1 MSPWPG
7 EECWCPSRLCHRVH
21 AVLMAVLGWQGHECL
36 TMAEGELYSRYL
48 VPHQIPKLRKFATTS
63 VPEHTWGQ
71 PMVQK
76 ANLPLAGHPFSL
88 LWIETSTA
96 PLAPALCEG
105 LPHDYSEAK
114 SSEGRNRH
122 ATHTQAK
129 HRAGEGTGLKTPR
142 GAVAGRKQHPAPLLS
157 GPQFAQSGAGSGH
170 GVRRLRRQ
178 QSQSRAGVTVTR
190 EGGREARELPASER
204 ASAAHAGV
212 GRELGSKQAL
222 VGHCRLQAGG
232 AW

>member
-1 MSPWPG
+1 
-7 EECWCPSRLCHRVH
+7 
-21 AVLMAVLGWQGHECL
+21 MAVLGWQGCECL
-36 TMAEGELYSRYL
+36 TVAETELYSRYP
-48 VPHQIPKLRKFATTS
+48 VPHQISKLGKLVTTS
-63 VPEHTWGQ
+63 VPEQMWGQ

-76 ANLPLAGHPFSL
+76 ANLPLAGHPFCL
-88 LWIETSTA
+88 LWIQISTA

-105 LPHDYSEAK
+105 LPHSYSEAK
-114 SSEGRNRH
+114 SSEGRNHH
-122 ATHTQAK
+122 ATHKQAK

-157 GPQFAQSGAGSGH
+157 WSQFAQSGAGSRH
-170 GVRRLRRQ
+170 RVRRLRRQ
-178 QSQSRAGVTVTR
+178 RSQSRAGVTVSR